1 MWGTPALWSAVLSV
15 HLPDLRSLELLL
27 AVARTGS
34 LGAAGRE
41 LGLTQQA
48 VSARIRTVEQ
58 LVGLPVVHRGP
69 RGSTLTD
76 AGALLVDWS
85 TRVLTAAEELDA
97 GIASLRREPSAHLA
111 VAASPTIAEF
121 LLPGWL
127 VRLGTEQE
135 ASGRPRPAVRLAV
148 HDSERVGVEVLGGR
162 VQLGFVEGPEVPPGL
177 TVSTVATDELVV
189 VVPPGHPW
197 TRKEVEPDELAA
209 TPLVTL
215 EPGAGPRQAFERAVG
230 AVAPPRRAR
239 PVLELS
245 ATAAVRSAVLAGTAP
260 GVLSDLAVRD
270 DLMAGRLHRVP
281 VRGLDLTRE
290 LRVLRPD
297 GPAGH
302 LLRIARR
309 EAARP
314 WREPVRSPA
323 W

>member
-69 RGSTLTD
+69 RGSTLTG

-97 GIASLRREPSAHLA
+97 GIASLRRHGRNGHLA
-111 VAASPTIAEF
+111 VAASTTIAEF

-127 VRLGTEQE
+127 VRLGTEQD
-135 ASGRPRPAVRLAV
+135 AAGRQQRTAVRLAV
-148 HDSERVGVEVLGGR
+148 HDSERVGAEVLGGR
-162 VQLGFVEGPEVPPGL
+162 VQLGFVEGPDVPAGL
-177 TVSTVATDELVV
+177 AADVIGRDELAV
-189 VVPPGHPW
+189 VVPTGHPW
-197 TRKEVEPDELAA
+197 ARRTVDVGELAA
-209 TPLVTL
+209 TPLVVL
-215 EPGAGPRQAFERAVG
+215 DGGAGPRQAFDRAL
-230 AVAPPRRAR
+230 AAAAPGRRAQ
-239 PVLELS
+239 PLLELS
-245 ATAAVRSAVLAGTAP
+245 ATAAVRSAVLAGAAP

-270 DLMAGRLHRVP
+270 DLASGRLYRVA
-281 VRGLDLTRE
+281 VSGLGLTRE
-290 LRVLRPD
+290 LRVVRPD
-297 GPAGH
+297 GPTPEGPAGH
-302 LLRIARR
+302 LLRIATRDP
-309 EAARP
+309 A
-314 WREPVRSPA
+314 SP
-323 W
+323 

>member
-58 LVGLPVVHRGP
+58 LIGLPVVHRGP
-69 RGSTLTD
+69 RGSTLTG

-97 GIASLRREPSAHLA
+97 GIASLRRGRSPHLA
-111 VAASPTIAEF
+111 VAASSTIAEF

-127 VRLGTEQE
+127 VRLGTEHE
-135 ASGRPRPAVRLAV
+135 ASGRQRPVVRLAV
-148 HDSERVGVEVLGGR
+148 HDSERVAAEVLGSR
-162 VQLGFVEGPEVPPGL
+162 VQLGFVESPVVPPGL
-177 TVSTVATDELVV
+177 ASRTVALDQLVV

-197 TRKEVEPDELAA
+197 TRRTVEPAELAA

-215 EPGAGPRQAFERAVG
+215 EPGAGPRQAFDRAV
-230 AVAPPRRAR
+230 AAAAPPRRAQ
-239 PVLELS
+239 PLLELS

-260 GVLSDLAVRD
+260 GVLSELAVRD
-270 DLMAGRLHRVP
+270 DLVSGRLHSVP
-281 VRGLDLTRE
+281 VPGLALTRK
-290 LRVLRPD
+290 LRVLRLDGPAPD
-297 GPAGH
+297 GPAGS
-302 LLRIARR
+302 LLRIATQD
-309 EAARP
+309 
-314 WREPVRSPA
+314 SPGT
-323 W
+323 

>member
-1 MWGTPALWSAVLSV
+1 LWGTLALWSAVLSV

-69 RGSTLTD
+69 RGSTLTG

-97 GIASLRREPSAHLA
+97 GIASLRKGRNGQLA
-111 VAASPTIAEF
+111 VGASSTIAEF

-135 ASGRPRPAVRLAV
+135 ASGRQRPAVRLAV
-148 HDSERVGVEVLGGR
+148 HDSERVGAEVLAGR
-162 VQLGFVEGPEVPPGL
+162 AQLGFVEGPAVPPGL
-177 TVSTVATDELVV
+177 ASSTVATDELVV

-197 TRKEVEPDELAA
+197 TRRPVDATELAA

-215 EPGAGPRQAFERAVG
+215 EPGAGPRQAFDRAV
-230 AVAPPRRAR
+230 AAAAPPRRAQ
-239 PVLELS
+239 PLMELS
-245 ATAAVRSAVLAGTAP
+245 AAAAVRSAVLAGRAP

-270 DLMAGRLHRVP
+270 DLVAGRLHRVP
-281 VRGLDLTRE
+281 VPGLVLTRE
-290 LRVLRPD
+290 LRVLRLEGPALD

-302 LLRIARR
+302 LFRIAT
-309 EAARP
+309 
-314 WREPVRSPA
+314 REPAKP
-323 W
+323 

>member
-1 MWGTPALWSAVLSV
+1 MCALWSAVLSV

-58 LVGLPVVHRGP
+58 LVGVPVVHRGP
-69 RGSTLTD
+69 RGSTLTG

-97 GIASLRREPSAHLA
+97 GIASLRRGGRNGHLA
-111 VAASPTIAEF
+111 LAASTTIAEF

-127 VRLGTEQE
+127 VQLGTEQE
-135 ASGRPRPAVRLAV
+135 ATGRPRPAVRLAV
-148 HDSERVGVEVLGGR
+148 HDSDRVGAEVLGGR
-162 VQLGFVEGPEVPPGL
+162 VQLGFVEGPDVPAEL
-177 TVSTVATDELVV
+177 ASFTVASDELVV

-197 TRKEVEPDELAA
+197 TRREVEPAELAA

-215 EPGAGPRQAFERAVG
+215 EPGAGPRQAFDRAV
-230 AVAPPRRAR
+230 AAAAPPRRAQ
-239 PVLELS
+239 PLLELS

-270 DLMAGRLHRVP
+270 DLLAGRLHRVP
-281 VRGLDLTRE
+281 VPGLALTRQ
-290 LRVLRPD
+290 LRMVRPDGPAPD

-302 LLRIARR
+302 LVRIATR
-309 EAARP
+309 EATGR
-314 WREPVRSPA
+314 
-323 W
+323 